1 MPITVPGKRSS
12 TAGAITC
19 AVGWRRVSRSSLMPC
34 RSRGAADYTER
45 VGGEPAGL
53 NRSESLETG
62 RDVFPAE
69 GSVVERGLDVPVDL
83 KDERELMRQGND
95 RRAMGLTA
103 KALFAARVQRA
114 AADAAVLGR
123 CLLDGGL
130 TFRTGAYLERGGL
143 VLTVSDRQTFFSIFF
158 FGPSTD
164 HALLPRFLLFAPF
177 FVF

>member
-1 MPITVPGKRSS
+1 MPITVPGKRSR
-12 TAGAITC
+12 TAAAITC
-19 AVGWRRVSRSSLMPC
+19 AVEWRRVSRSSLMPC
-34 RSRGAADYTER
+34 PSRGAADYTER

-69 GSVVERGLDVPVDL
+69 GPVVERGLDVPVDL

-130 TFRTGAYLERGGL
+130 TFRTGADLERGGL
-143 VLTVSDRQTFFSIFF
+143 LQTASDPPTLSSICF
-158 FGPSTD
+158 FGPCRDRSPLT
-164 HALLPRFLLFAPF
+164 RY
-177 FVF
+177 

>member
-1 MPITVPGKRSS
+1 MPVTVPGKRSS
-12 TAGAITC
+12 TAAAITC
-19 AVGWRRVSRSSLMPC
+19 AVEWRRVSRSSLMPC
-34 RSRGAADYTER
+34 PSRGAADYTER

-114 AADAAVLGR
+114 AANAAVLGR

-130 TFRTGAYLERGGL
+130 TFRTGADLERGGL
-143 VLTVSDRQTFFSIFF
+143 LQTVSDHQTFSSICFC
-158 FGPSTD
+158 GPCRDRSPLT
-164 HALLPRFLLFAPF
+164 RY
-177 FVF
+177 

>member
-1 MPITVPGKRSS
+1 MPITVPGKRSR
-12 TAGAITC
+12 TAAAITC
-19 AVGWRRVSRSSLMPC
+19 AVEWRRVSRASLMPC
-34 RSRGAADYTER
+34 PSRGSADYTGR

-103 KALFAARVQRA
+103 KALFAARGQRA
-114 AADAAVLGR
+114 AANAAVLGR

-130 TFRTGAYLERGGL
+130 TFRTGADLERGGFL
-143 VLTVSDRQTFFSIFF
+143 PNLSEHPNVPPSFFSVPAEASVPLRAIDY
-158 FGPSTD
+158 S
-164 HALLPRFLLFAPF
+164 RPF
-177 FVF
+177 